1 MWVMRCPDELV
12 YQHAYIPSELT
23 SLFTKGPMA
32 KLRPSQA
39 TILADPTMRDGKVKF
54 SLFGKFSEDC
64 PICFR
69 RLEWEDCAGCR
80 QCGRVTHWDCYK
92 AWEKLTSPQVRC
104 PTCMAQW
111 EDARFL
117 VGRDW

>member
-12 YQHAYIPSELT
+12 YQHGYIPSELT

-39 TILADPTMRDGKVKF
+39 TILGDPTMRDGKVKF
-54 SLFGKFSEDC
+54 SLFDKFSEDC

-69 RLEWEDCAGCR
+69 KLYWEDCAGCR
-80 QCGRVTHWDCYK
+80 QCGRVTHWDCYE
-92 AWEKLTSPQVRC
+92 AWKKLTSPQVHC
-104 PTCMAQW
+104 PTCMAKW
-111 EDARFL
+111 EDPRFL
-117 VGRDW
+117 VGHD